1 MLDYLQINWF
11 KEFNMKNLSA
21 KILIGFIFISV
32 CFNTNQ
38 AFGKINVQ
46 TEPVTV
52 FSLDEEK
59 SFGVTQ
65 KAYDKIKIGMSLREI
80 CRIIGSNGEEMTR
93 SRGGGST
100 FTSHKWEGKDYAIIT
115 AVFKDSILTNKYE
128 ANLK

>member
-1 MLDYLQINWF
+1 
-11 KEFNMKNLSA
+11 MKNLSA
-21 KILIGFIFISV
+21 KILIGFIFIAVS
-32 CFNTNQ
+32 FNTNQ

>member
-1 MLDYLQINWF
+1 
-11 KEFNMKNLSA
+11 MKNLTA
-21 KILIGFIFISV
+21 KVLIGFIFIAVS
-32 CFNTNQ
+32 FNSNR
-38 AFGKINVQ
+38 AFGGINVQ
-46 TEPVTV
+46 TEPSTV
-52 FSLDEEK
+52 FSFVEEK

-93 SRGGGST
+93 SKGGNHT